1 MQEKNINQF
10 RHNLYIL
17 DTSARLAYYPCFRN
31 SNNLNADEYASS
43 KEFDTMLLYITVCLV
58 GFVLLYFGAEWLVKG
73 SSSLARSL
81 GITPIVIG
89 LTVVAFGTSAPELV
103 VSLISSI
110 KGKSMIAVGNVVG
123 SNICNI
129 ALVLGL
135 SALFNPIKSDPSV
148 IRRDIPIMLGISLY
162 LLVLSFNS
170 RLGRIE
176 GATLFAGIIAYT
188 FMNYY
193 LAKKET
199 LDAGDAAGGEMP
211 GAIESELEEIGY
223 IASRSKQIMLVVV
236 GIAGVVGGAQMV
248 VESAVYIMTQLGVSE
263 KFIGL
268 TIVAFGTSLPELAT
282 SVVAAMR
289 GEMDISIGNLV
300 GSNVFNIMSVLGV
313 ASLVRPIPIPG
324 GFFESGLWFDYLV
337 MLFTSF
343 LPWLLMRKTYT
354 VDRKGGAMLL
364 ACYVGYLVY
373 LIAKA

>member
-1 MQEKNINQF
+1 M
-10 RHNLYIL
+10 LVYI
-17 DTSARLAYYPCFRN
+17 A
-31 SNNLNADEYASS
+31 
-43 KEFDTMLLYITVCLV
+43 ICLV

-81 GITPIVIG
+81 GVTPIVIG

-148 IRRDIPIMLGISLY
+148 IKRDIPIMLGISLY
-162 LLVLSFNS
+162 LLVLSINNT
-170 RLGRIE
+170 LGRIE

-188 FMNYY
+188 FINYY

-199 LDAGDAAGGEMP
+199 RDTASGEMTA
-211 GAIESELEEIGY
+211 AIESELEEIGY
-223 IASRSKQIMLVVV
+223 IASRSKQILLVVV

-248 VESAVYIMTQLGVSE
+248 VESAVFIMTELGVSE

-300 GSNVFNIMSVLGV
+300 GSNVFNIMSVLGA

-324 GFFESGLWFDYLV
+324 GFFASGLWIDYLV

-354 VDRKGGAMLL
+354 VDRKGGGMLL
-364 ACYVGYLVY
+364 ACYVVY
-373 LIAKA
+373 LAYLIVKA

>member
-1 MQEKNINQF
+1 
-10 RHNLYIL
+10 
-17 DTSARLAYYPCFRN
+17 
-31 SNNLNADEYASS
+31 
-43 KEFDTMLLYITVCLV
+43 MLLYIAICLG

-81 GITPIVIG
+81 GVTPIVIG

-162 LLVLSFNS
+162 LLVLSINS
-170 RLGRIE
+170 SLGRIE
-176 GATLFAGIIAYT
+176 GATLIIGIIIYT
-188 FMNYY
+188 FINYY

-199 LDAGDAAGGEMP
+199 GDVSGSGEMTA
-211 GAIESELEEIGY
+211 AIESELEDIGY
-223 IASRSKQIMLVVV
+223 IASRSKQILLVIV
-236 GIAGVVGGAQMV
+236 GIAGVVGGAQAV

-300 GSNVFNIMSVLGV
+300 GSNVFNIMSVLGA

-324 GFFESGLWFDYLV
+324 GFFASGLWIDYLV

-343 LPWLLMRKTYT
+343 LPWLLMRKTNT
-354 VDRKGGAMLL
+354 VDRKGGALL
-364 ACYVGYLVY
+364 LTCYVGYLTY
-373 LIAKA
+373 LIIKA

>member
-1 MQEKNINQF
+1 
-10 RHNLYIL
+10 
-17 DTSARLAYYPCFRN
+17 
-31 SNNLNADEYASS
+31 
-43 KEFDTMLLYITVCLV
+43 MLLYIAVCLL

-81 GITPIVIG
+81 GVTPIVIG

-148 IRRDIPIMLGISLY
+148 IRRDIPIMLGVSLY
-162 LLVLSFNS
+162 LLVLSLNNT
-170 RLGRIE
+170 LGRIE

-188 FMNYY
+188 FINYY

-199 LDAGDAAGGEMP
+199 LDTGDAGGSDMAA
-211 GAIESELEEIGY
+211 AITSELEEIGY
-223 IASRSKQIMLVVV
+223 IASRSKQVLLVAV
-236 GIAGVVGGAQMV
+236 GIVGVVGGAQMV
-248 VESAVYIMTQLGVSE
+248 VESAVFIMTELGVSE

-300 GSNVFNIMSVLGV
+300 GSNVFNIMSVLGA

-324 GFFESGLWFDYLV
+324 GFFASGLWIDYLV

-354 VDRKGGAMLL
+354 VDRKGGALLL

-373 LIAKA
+373 LIIKA

>member
-1 MQEKNINQF
+1 
-10 RHNLYIL
+10 
-17 DTSARLAYYPCFRN
+17 
-31 SNNLNADEYASS
+31 
-43 KEFDTMLLYITVCLV
+43 MLLYIVLCLI

-81 GITPIVIG
+81 GVTPIVIG

-162 LLVLSFNS
+162 LLVLSLNNT
-170 RLGRIE
+170 LGRIE
-176 GATLFAGIIAYT
+176 GATLFGGIIAYT
-188 FMNYY
+188 FINYY
-193 LAKKET
+193 LAKRET
-199 LDAGDAAGGEMP
+199 REASGGEMAA
-211 GAIESELEEIGY
+211 AIELELEEIGY
-223 IASRSKQIMLVVV
+223 IASRSKQILLVIV

-248 VESAVYIMTQLGVSE
+248 VESAVYIMTELGVSE

-289 GEMDISIGNLV
+289 GEMDISMGNLV
-300 GSNVFNIMSVLGV
+300 GSNVFNIMSVLGA

-324 GFFESGLWFDYLV
+324 GFFASGLWIDYLV

-343 LPWLLMRKTYT
+343 LPWLLMRRTYT
-354 VDRKGGAMLL
+354 VDRKGGAILL
-364 ACYVGYLVY
+364 ACYVGYLTY
-373 LIAKA
+373 LIIKA

>member
-1 MQEKNINQF
+1 MV
-10 RHNLYIL
+10 LYIV
-17 DTSARLAYYPCFRN
+17 Y
-31 SNNLNADEYASS
+31 
-43 KEFDTMLLYITVCLV
+43 CLV

-81 GITPIVIG
+81 GVTPIVIG

-135 SALFNPIKSDPSV
+135 SAVFNPIKSDPTV
-148 IRRDIPIMLGISLY
+148 VRRDIPIMLAISLY
-162 LLVLSFNS
+162 LLVLTFNS
-170 RLGRIE
+170 NLGRIE
-176 GATLFAGIIAYT
+176 GATLFIGIILYT

-193 LAKKET
+193 LAKKE
-199 LDAGDAAGGEMP
+199 AVGAAE
-211 GAIESELEEIGY
+211 IESELEEIGF
-223 IASRSKQIMLVVV
+223 IASRPKQILLIAA
-236 GIAGVVGGAQMV
+236 GIAGVVGGAQIV
-248 VESAVYIMTQLGVSE
+248 VENAVVIMKILGVDE

-300 GSNVFNIMSVLGV
+300 GSNVFNIMSVLGA

-324 GFFESGLWFDYLV
+324 GFIESGLWIDYLV
-337 MLFTSF
+337 MMFTSF
-343 LPWLLMRKTYT
+343 LPWLMMRKDYT
-354 VDRKGGAMLL
+354 VKRSDGFILL
-364 ACYVGYLVY
+364 ACYGGYIAY
-373 LIAKA
+373 LIIKA

>member
-1 MQEKNINQF
+1 MA
-10 RHNLYIL
+10 LYIV
-17 DTSARLAYYPCFRN
+17 Y
-31 SNNLNADEYASS
+31 
-43 KEFDTMLLYITVCLV
+43 CLV

-81 GITPIVIG
+81 GVTPIVIG
-89 LTVVAFGTSAPELV
+89 LTVVAFGTSAPELL
-103 VSLISSI
+103 VSLVSSI

-135 SALFNPIKSDPSV
+135 SAVLNPIKSDPTV
-148 IRRDIPIMLGISLY
+148 VRRDIPIMLAISLY

-170 RLGRIE
+170 TLGRIE
-176 GATLFAGIIAYT
+176 GATLFIGIILYT

-199 LDAGDAAGGEMP
+199 AGAAE
-211 GAIESELEEIGY
+211 IESELEDIGFV
-223 IASRSKQIMLVVV
+223 ASRTKQLVMIAA
-236 GIAGVVGGAQMV
+236 GIAGVVGGAQAV
-248 VESAVYIMTQLGVSE
+248 VDSAVFIMTEIGVSE

-324 GFFESGLWFDYLV
+324 GFVGSGLWIDYLV
-337 MLFTSF
+337 MMFTSF
-343 LPWLLMRKTYT
+343 LPWLMMRKNYS
-354 VDRKGGAMLL
+354 VSRSNGFILL
-364 ACYVGYLVY
+364 LCYGGYLTY
-373 LIAKA
+373 LIIKA

>member
-1 MQEKNINQF
+1 MV
-10 RHNLYIL
+10 LYIL
-17 DTSARLAYYPCFRN
+17 Y
-31 SNNLNADEYASS
+31 
-43 KEFDTMLLYITVCLV
+43 CLV

-103 VSLISSI
+103 VSLVSSI

-135 SALFNPIKSDPSV
+135 SAVLNPIKSDPTV
-148 IRRDIPIMLGISLY
+148 VRRDIPIMLAISVY
-162 LLVLSFNS
+162 LLVLTFNS
-170 RLGRIE
+170 TLGRIE
-176 GATLFAGIIAYT
+176 GATLFIGIILYT

-199 LDAGDAAGGEMP
+199 AGTAE
-211 GAIESELEEIGY
+211 IESELEDIGFV
-223 IASRSKQIMLVVV
+223 ASRPKQLVMIAA
-236 GIAGVVGGAQMV
+236 GIVGVVGGAQAV
-248 VESAVYIMTQLGVSE
+248 VDSAVFIMTELGVSE

-300 GSNVFNIMSVLGV
+300 GSNVFNIMSVLGA

-324 GFFESGLWFDYLV
+324 GFIESGLWIDYLV
-337 MLFTSF
+337 MMFTSF
-343 LPWLLMRKTYT
+343 LPWLMMRKDFT
-354 VDRKGGAMLL
+354 VKRSDGVILL
-364 ACYVGYLVY
+364 LCYVGYLTY
-373 LIAKA
+373 LIIKA